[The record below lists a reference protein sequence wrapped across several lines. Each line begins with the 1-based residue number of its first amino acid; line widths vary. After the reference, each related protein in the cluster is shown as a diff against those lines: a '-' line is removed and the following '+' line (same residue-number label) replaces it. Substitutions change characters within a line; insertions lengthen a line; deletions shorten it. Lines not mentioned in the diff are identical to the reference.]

1 MTCKMLRL
9 HIAGPFDM
17 KGTECT
23 KWVNAER
30 GMSIMES
37 KTSTFMLSWS
47 RTSQAVKLAPMATI
61 WCKVDGVIFNDISM
75 GRPYCMAACWRS
87 VFVTPESFKICMIFF
102 AGCWVSV
109 GNVWNHFLM
118 VAAEKPP
125 GWYCLSTGEEAS
137 KIFDTESNEPSSPSE
152 IHPGVRRTSSAAAG
166 TEGADASWGG
176 NILDNFCSAVSPVFL
191 AFRLGVLPKC
201 AELGLRLGG
210 GFGEL
215 VWLWG
220 WSERLAAANW
230 SCAALS
236 CASKACTRR
245 SAWPSVFCGCKALS
259 FVTTSWINGAMNS
272 TSWSFFDGV
281 DVVGELVWCKWSAMM
296 SMSTAFSRMLFNNWA
311 VNTDS
316 ATDLVHTKPTNLPAL
331 KGRRPWSP

>member
-1 MTCKMLRL
+1 M
-9 HIAGPFDM
+9 AGPFDM

-30 GMSIMES
+30 RMSIMEN

-75 GRPYCMAACWRS
+75 GRPYCMAACWRF

-137 KIFDTESNEPSSPSE
+137 KIFDTESNEQSSSPSE
-152 IHPGVRRTSSAAAG
+152 IHTGVRRTSSAAAG

-176 NILDNFCSAVSPVFL
+176 NILDNFCWVVSSVFL

-215 VWLWG
+215 AWLWG
-220 WSERLAAANW
+220 WSERPAAANW

-272 TSWSFFDGV
+272 TGWSFFDGV
-281 DVVGELVWCKWSAMM
+281 GVVGELVWCKWSAMM

-331 KGRRPWSP
+331 KGRRLNSWSP